1 MILVLRNSN
10 LDHGCI
16 SRWTMFWSPN
26 SYNLIISLGF
36 LGIPWDSLGF
46 LGIPWDSL
54 GFLKVSTDNLG
65 PIWQVNSIS
74 LEGELLKWPEVGVR
88 VRQATDPRSF
98 GVGETWHFLP
108 PGLVQFRLLGSVF
121 MSLFCPNCVQLCI
134 LQLQHIFFWHGF
146 NTTTFFVVVQVR
158 QTVLSSNM
166 YGM

>member
-1 MILVLRNSN
+1 
-10 LDHGCI
+10 
-16 SRWTMFWSPN
+16 MFWSPN

-36 LGIPWDSLGF
+36 LGIPWDSLGFLGIPWDSLGFLGIPWNSLGF

-98 GVGETWHFLP
+98 GVGET
-108 PGLVQFRLLGSVF
+108 
-121 MSLFCPNCVQLCI
+121 
-134 LQLQHIFFWHGF
+134 
-146 NTTTFFVVVQVR
+146 
-158 QTVLSSNM
+158 
-166 YGM
+166 